1 MRFAPMSAMVYR
13 QAALLALK
21 GEHDAAAKQ
30 MDRAILSYPGD
41 FGHFAKI
48 VTEIEANDPGAMEPL
63 LKVVNRKM
71 EALKSDVRT
80 K

>member
-1 MRFAPMSAMVYR
+1 MRFAPMSAVVYR

-30 MDRAILSYPGD
+30 LDRAVLAYPGD
-41 FGHFAKI
+41 YEHFARI
-48 VTEIEANDPGAMEPL
+48 VAEIEANDPGTFGPL
-63 LKVVNRKM
+63 VKLVNRKM
-71 EALKSDVRT
+71 EILKSDVRT